1 METIKWL
8 GQVNNEIYTSLSVD
22 QRYDLELLAY
32 RQYGE
37 KSSWITLSQVEEE
50 KLSKE
55 RKEDAR

>member
-8 GQVNNEIYTSLSVD
+8 GQVNNEIYMSLSVG

-37 KSSWITLSQVEEE
+37 KSSRSY
-50 KLSKE
+50 
-55 RKEDAR
+55 